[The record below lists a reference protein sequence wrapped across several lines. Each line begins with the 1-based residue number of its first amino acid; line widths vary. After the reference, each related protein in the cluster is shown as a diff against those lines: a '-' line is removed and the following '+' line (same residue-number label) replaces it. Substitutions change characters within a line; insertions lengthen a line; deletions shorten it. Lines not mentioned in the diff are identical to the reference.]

1 MTSPSRLLGVCGSAS
16 LVAVLTVLAFA
27 SHSTAD
33 DVLSEMMTPDWHFFD
48 SDFVG
53 VINVTEA
60 VVVPP
65 TASTPAQR
73 HFSMVIEDVWTDRWG
88 RSRGDE
94 IDFRTSDEI
103 RPFDSTGR
111 YLVLLRGGSF
121 VDSPLTYGMNSVF
134 RIYSERSIA
143 CGDGT
148 TLYAVRA
155 SGFLCSIPVLVLG
168 EPATLSTIREQFV
181 RRAEI
186 ARSRLEPTAGG
197 LRRESRPL
205 YAAPLEVAP

>member
-1 MTSPSRLLGVCGSAS
+1 MKSRSRLVGMCGSVT
-16 LVAVLTVLAFA
+16 LVAVLTVLAFV

-33 DVLSEMMTPDWHFFD
+33 DVLSDIMTPDWHFFD

-53 VINVTEA
+53 VITVTEA

-65 TASTPAQR
+65 TASTPPQR
-73 HFSMVIEDVWTDRWG
+73 HFSMVVEDVWTDRWG

-111 YLVLLRGGSF
+111 YLVLLRGGPF
-121 VDSPLTYGMNSVF
+121 ADAPLTYGMNSVF
-134 RIYSERSIA
+134 RIYSDRSIA

-155 SGFLCSIPVLVLG
+155 SGFLCSIPLLVLG

-186 ARSRLEPTAGG
+186 ARSRLERTEGA
-197 LRRESRPL
+197 LRRDRRPL
-205 YAAPLEVAP
+205 YAAPLEVTP